1 MYHPLAKMG
10 NLSDAEIENKI
21 SDLGRKYFQ
30 STNPDIQSQ
39 IAILLEMYKEESSTR
54 RIIAAQRQKENDEN
68 GENPLD
74 NLINVS

>member
-10 NLSDAEIENKI
+10 NLSDTEIENKI

-30 STNPDIQSQ
+30 STNPDVQSQ
-39 IAILLEMYKEESSTR
+39 IATLLEMYKEESSTR

-74 NLINVS
+74 SLINVS

>member
-30 STNPDIQSQ
+30 STNPDVQSQ
-39 IAILLEMYKEESSTR
+39 IATLLEMYKEESSTR
-54 RIIAAQRQKENDEN
+54 RIIAAQRQQENDEN